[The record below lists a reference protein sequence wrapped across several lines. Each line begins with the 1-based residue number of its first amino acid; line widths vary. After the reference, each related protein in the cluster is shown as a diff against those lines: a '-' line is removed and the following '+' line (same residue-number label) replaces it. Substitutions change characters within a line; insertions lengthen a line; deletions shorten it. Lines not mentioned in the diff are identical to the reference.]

1 MSQPFI
7 VGFYLYY
14 IIGDEKGKL
23 NIGVVFSILYSIHCA
38 VLGDAMS
45 FENEWVEVEVERP
58 LGWKVDNTV
67 PVPLPIPSFLVDN
80 LDHQDCGEDW
90 KSNKQYYDL

>member
-1 MSQPFI
+1 
-7 VGFYLYY
+7 
-14 IIGDEKGKL
+14 
-23 NIGVVFSILYSIHCA
+23 

-58 LGWKVDNTV
+58 LGWKVDNSV
-67 PVPLPIPSFLVDN
+67 PVALPISNFLVEN

-90 KSNKQYYDL
+90 KRK